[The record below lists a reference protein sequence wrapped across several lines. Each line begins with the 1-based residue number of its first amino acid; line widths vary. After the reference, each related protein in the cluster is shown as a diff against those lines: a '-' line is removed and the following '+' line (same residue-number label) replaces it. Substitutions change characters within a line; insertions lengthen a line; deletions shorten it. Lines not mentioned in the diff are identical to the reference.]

1 MSGMQTLNIRVE
13 RARFNGFADGG
24 AVSSGAIGYR
34 RSIVKLGLMLLM
46 LASSVQAVPA
56 WASMASLFETDY
68 RNQQVLEVEAAM
80 AIAQAEFGIIPSEAA
95 REIKR
100 KADIRYA
107 PAGAISEEFKIVRHR
122 MVALLNVWG
131 ESMDGDAAQYVHFGA
146 TTVDIYD
153 TVLVLQLRAAT
164 KLLLTHLYDLE
175 EALLLQADAHKNT
188 VMMGRTLGQ
197 HALPITFGKK
207 VSVWLG
213 ENRRN
218 IERLKRVETDLDRS
232 GILKGAVGSYLGL
245 GDKAVEVEQAF
256 AQQLGLAVPYASDWH
271 GTRDVFADYS
281 QVLAL
286 ISKSLG
292 RIGTELFLLQM
303 TDINETVEYRIN
315 TAVGSSTMPH
325 KNNPSKSEALM
336 QHSRSIPRLSEV
348 ILDDVQNY
356 FERDNT
362 SRPNRVLAD
371 ISIESEQML
380 LTATLLVRQLIVN
393 EGVMLANINKTRGLM
408 LSQRLAFALA
418 ASLGKKEAND
428 RMHDVAKRA
437 LARQETL
444 REAFLASDLA
454 ALLDEAQ
461 LDALL
466 EPTTY
471 IGLAA
476 QQTEIVINQ
485 IRAQRRKEGLET

>member
-1 MSGMQTLNIRVE
+1 M
-13 RARFNGFADGG
+13 
-24 AVSSGAIGYR
+24 
-34 RSIVKLGLMLLM
+34 KLGLMLM
-46 LASSVQAVPA
+46 VLASSIQTTPDTAPNA
-56 WASMASLFETDY
+56 TPMASLFETDY

-80 AIAQAEFGIIPSEAA
+80 AIAQAEFGIIPSKAA
-95 REIKR
+95 QEIKR

-107 PAGAISEEFKIVRHR
+107 PADAISAEYKVVQHR

-131 ESMDGDAAQYVHFGA
+131 ASMEGDAAQYLHYGA
-146 TTVDIYD
+146 TTVDIYG

-164 KLLLTHLYDLE
+164 NLLLTRLYALE
-175 EALLLQADAHKNT
+175 AAMLRQADAHQNT
-188 VMMGRTLGQ
+188 VMIGRTLGQ

-218 IERLKRVETDLDRS
+218 IERLKRVQTDLDRS

-281 QVLAL
+281 LVLAL

-292 RIGTELFLLQM
+292 RVGNELFLLQM

-336 QHSRSIPRLSEV
+336 QHSRSIPRLAEV

-371 ISIESEQML
+371 ISIESDQML
-380 LTATLLVRQLIVN
+380 RTGTLLIQQLIVN
-393 EGVMLANINKTRGLM
+393 EDVMLANIDKTRGLM

-418 ASLGKKEAND
+418 PDLGKQEAND

-454 ALLDEAQ
+454 PLINEAQ

-471 IGLAA
+471 VGLAA
-476 QQTEIVINQ
+476 KQTEIVIDQ

>member
-1 MSGMQTLNIRVE
+1 MKSRLTL
-13 RARFNGFADGG
+13 
-24 AVSSGAIGYR
+24 
-34 RSIVKLGLMLLM
+34 LL
-46 LASSVQAVPA
+46 LASLLHPTSSVAQPQ
-56 WASMASLFETDY
+56 MKILFETDY
-68 RNQQVLEVEAAM
+68 RNQLVLEVEAAM
-80 AIAQAEFGIIPSEAA
+80 ASAQAEFGIIPKSAA
-95 REIKR
+95 KEINR
-100 KADIRYA
+100 KANIQYA
-107 PAGAISEEFKIVRHR
+107 SADEISAEYEIVQHR

-131 ESMDGDAAQYVHFGA
+131 RSMDGDAAQFVHFGA

-153 TVLVLQLRAAT
+153 TVLVLQLRAASN
-164 KLLLTHLYDLE
+164 LLLSQLYGF
-175 EALLLQADAHKNT
+175 EAVLLTQAEAHKET

-218 IERLKRVETDLDRS
+218 IERLKRVQADLDRS

-245 GDKAVEVEQAF
+245 GDKGLEIEKSF
-256 AQQLGLAVPYASDWH
+256 AQHLGLSTPFVSDWH
-271 GTRDVFADYS
+271 GTRDVFANYA

-286 ISKSLG
+286 VSKSLG

-303 TDINETVEYRIN
+303 TDINETVEYRLE

-325 KNNPSKSEALM
+325 KNNPSKSEALI
-336 QHSRSIPRLSEV
+336 QHSRSIPRLAEV
-348 ILDDVQNY
+348 VLDDVQNY

-362 SRPNRVLAD
+362 SRPNRVLAA
-371 ISIESEQML
+371 ISIESDQML
-380 LTATLLVRQLIVN
+380 STAAKLIQQLIVN
-393 EGVMLANINKTRGLM
+393 EQVMRDNVDKTNGLM

-418 ASLGKKEAND
+418 EDLGKKEAND

-437 LARQETL
+437 LVRQESL
-444 REAFLASDLA
+444 RKAFLNSDLA
-454 ALLDEAQ
+454 PLLDESQ

-471 IGLAA
+471 LGLAVR
-476 QQTEIVINQ
+476 QTETVIDQ
-485 IRAQRRKEGLET
+485 IRQLRTKEGLEK